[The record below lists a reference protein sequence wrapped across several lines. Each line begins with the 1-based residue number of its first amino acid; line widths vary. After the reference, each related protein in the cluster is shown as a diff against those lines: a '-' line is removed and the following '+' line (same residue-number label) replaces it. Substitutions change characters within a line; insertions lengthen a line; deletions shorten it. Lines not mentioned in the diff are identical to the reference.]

1 MRKGGSSLASGCD
14 RAPGRAHE
22 PVDAARGYALGLLG
36 MVIFA
41 LTLPMTRMAVGDAA
55 APQLPPSFVT
65 AGRGALAGV
74 LAAGYLLAVR
84 ARRPRAGEW
93 RLLGLSAVG
102 TVLGFPLFIALALRH
117 VEAVHAA
124 VVTGVIPLGTAV
136 AAAIGLRH
144 RAPPAFWACATIG
157 CALVVAYAFV
167 AGGGRPAAAD
177 GLLAL
182 AVAGAALGY
191 VAGAQAATR
200 MPAEQVISWVLVLSL
215 PLTLP
220 AMAATW
226 PARLEHVRGSAWVG
240 FGYVTLFSMWL
251 GFFAWY
257 RGLASG
263 GVLRVS
269 QVQLLQ
275 PFVALL
281 AAVPLLGERLDALTL
296 VFALAVVAVVFVGRR
311 LPLGA
316 SVPQAAPAASPPQAA
331 PLSAP
336 QDRIR

>member
-1 MRKGGSSLASGCD
+1 MEQAD
-14 RAPGRAHE
+14 R
-22 PVDAARGYALGLLG
+22 DAARGFALGALG

-65 AGRGALAGV
+65 AGRGALAGI
-74 LAAGYLLAVR
+74 LAAAYLLAVR
-84 ARRPRAGEW
+84 ARRPQGGQW
-93 RLLGLSAVG
+93 RLLALSALG

-124 VVTGVIPLGTAV
+124 VVTGVIPLATAV
-136 AAAIGLRH
+136 AAALGLRH
-144 RAPPAFWACATIG
+144 RAPPAFWLCATLG

-167 AGGGRPAAAD
+167 AGGGRPVPAD

-182 AVAGAALGY
+182 AVASAAVGY
-191 VAGAQAATR
+191 VAGAQLATR
-200 MPAEQVISWVLVLSL
+200 MPAEHVISWVLVLSL

-226 PARLEHVRGSAWVG
+226 PSGLAQVGAAAWAG
-240 FGYVTLFSMWL
+240 FAYVTLFSMWL

-257 RGLASG
+257 RGLALG

-281 AAVPLLGERLDALTL
+281 AAVPLLGERAEPTTL
-296 VFALAVVAVVFVGRR
+296 VFALAVVAVVFFGRR
-311 LPLGA
+311 LPA
-316 SVPQAAPAASPPQAA
+316 RTATVAPDAAAPALTTPSLDP
-331 PLSAP
+331 
-336 QDRIR
+336 